1 MNNVY
6 TLLINF
12 LDQNNRVDYHKV
24 KLLLA
29 NNLKLGQK
37 NFYIKDSNLDYSQL
51 SCSDK
56 KEYYKKMVKL
66 MPEES
71 DFKIELNFNSLR
83 DIQEIIK
90 DLNKTEKKFDLV
102 LKSPSITEETMGSYF
117 KDYLSYLN
125 FLSSNSSRNFYISF
139 NTRLLSLIEGET
151 LIKKTKDFQAVKG
164 FVTNPVYPYDL
175 DFEKFTTLKN
185 KYNGRFEFLASA
197 DDLYFLNLNKG
208 VKTISRYIN
217 LLPDYFKKINIEVKN
232 NNLDNARKYQLIL
245 NDFINTNNNFGEGLA
260 LEYLLSRYLNFEFS
274 SENSLTK
281 SEKLILESEF
291 KKINDSFVDKV

>member
-175 DFEKFTTLKN
+175 D
-185 KYNGRFEFLASA
+185 
-197 DDLYFLNLNKG
+197 
-208 VKTISRYIN
+208 
-217 LLPDYFKKINIEVKN
+217 
-232 NNLDNARKYQLIL
+232 
-245 NDFINTNNNFGEGLA
+245 
-260 LEYLLSRYLNFEFS
+260 
-274 SENSLTK
+274 
-281 SEKLILESEF
+281 
-291 KKINDSFVDKV
+291 